1 MRRIPTTLLIAVTG
15 LACAAYAADQ
25 AARSLLPAEAVAA
38 FRLSEGA
45 GDYARMA
52 TTAVPGQAFKSALRI
67 EVTKKPQRAQQVTVS
82 TPVDAAIAN
91 GDVLM
96 VSFWMRSGAPGEAT
110 LDAAFR
116 APMAVGAR
124 GARGGVPGAPG
135 AAGPPPAGVPPA
147 GAPGAPPAGAP
158 GAQGAAGTAG
168 RGAAG
173 GGGFVGGFGF
183 GGRGGLNAPA
193 ASGVAWK
200 KITLPFAVNRDY
212 AKGESEVAFTL
223 GMKEQTVEI
232 GGIELLNYGTS
243 RKVADLPFTRIGYQG
258 SEPTA
263 AWRKAAEAR
272 IEKTRKGN
280 LTVVVKDEAGKP
292 VSGAQVAVRM
302 KKHAFLWGTAVN
314 ASAFSNGRMT
324 PENLE
329 RYKQQILE
337 NFNFSVMEN
346 ENKWPQWSNAANR
359 PATIKV
365 IDWLRENGVQVRGHN
380 LVWPSWNNSNVKE
393 AVDAKGNPSQLA
405 KVILDHISEATRELR
420 GKFVDWDVINET
432 FTNHDFM
439 DILGRQV
446 MVDWFKAAR
455 AGDPDA
461 KLYINDFNVIEGD
474 DKAHQDDYAATI
486 KYLLDAGA
494 PVDGIGLQSHFPSR
508 VTPIDEL
515 IRRVERYAAFGKELE
530 VTEFDINTSDEGT
543 QADYTRDFMTYMF
556 SNPSVKAFVLWGFWE
571 GAHWIPSG
579 AMMRR
584 DWSLK
589 PNGTVYRDLV
599 FKKWWTNADGKTGA
613 KGTFTTRAFLG
624 DFDIEVKAG
633 GKTRTVKASLGK
645 DGKTVECVLE

>member
-1 MRRIPTTLLIAVTG
+1 MRRIITMLLCAIAAV
-15 LACAAYAADQ
+15 ACAAFAADQ
-25 AARSLLPAEAVAA
+25 AATSLLPADAVAA

-45 GDYARMA
+45 GNYARMS
-52 TTAVPGQAFKSALRI
+52 TTAVTGQAFKTALRI
-67 EVTKKPQRAQQVTVS
+67 DVTAKPQRAQEVTIS
-82 TPVDAAIAN
+82 APVGAAIAG

-96 VSFWMRSGAPGEAT
+96 ISFWMRSGARGEAT

-116 APMAVGAR
+116 APMAMGAR

-135 AAGPPPAGVPPA
+135 AAGPPPAGGPPA
-147 GAPGAPPAGAP
+147 GAPGAARA
-158 GAQGAAGTAG
+158 
-168 RGAAG
+168 AAG

-193 ASGVAWK
+193 VAGAAWK

-212 AKGESEVAFTL
+212 AAGEAEVGFTL
-223 GMKEQTVEI
+223 GMKAQTVEI
-232 GGIELLNYGTS
+232 GGIELLNYKTT

-258 SEPTA
+258 SEPAA

-272 IEKTRKGN
+272 IEKVRKGD
-280 LTVVVKDEAGKP
+280 LTVLVKDGAGKP
-292 VSGAQVAVRM
+292 VPGAQVAVRM
-302 KKHAFLWGTAVN
+302 KKHAVLWGTAVN

-329 RYKQQILE
+329 RYKQEILK
-337 NFNFSVMEN
+337 NFNASVMEN
-346 ENKWPQWSNAANR
+346 ETKWPQWSNVANR

-365 IDWLRENGVQVRGHN
+365 IDWLRENGVLVRGHN

-393 AVDAKGNPSQLA
+393 AVEAKGNPPQLA
-405 KVILDHISEATRELR
+405 KVILDHISETTRELR

-461 KLYINDFNVIEGD
+461 KLYINDFNIIEGD

-486 KYLLDAGA
+486 KYLIDAGA
-494 PVDGIGLQSHFPSR
+494 PVDGIGFQGHFPSR
-508 VTPIDEL
+508 VTPMDEL
-515 IRRVERYAAFGKELE
+515 IRRTERYAAFGKEME

-556 SNPSVKAFVLWGFWE
+556 SHPSVKAFVLWGFWE

-589 PNGTVYRDLV
+589 PNGQVYQDLV
-599 FKKWWTNADGKTGA
+599 FKKWWTNADGKTGT

-624 DFDIEVKAG
+624 DYEIEVKAG
-633 GKTRTVKASLGK
+633 GKTRIVKASLGM
-645 DGKTVECVLE
+645 DGKTVECVLD

>member
-1 MRRIPTTLLIAVTG
+1 M
-15 LACAAYAADQ
+15 
-25 AARSLLPAEAVAA
+25 S
-38 FRLSEGA
+38 
-45 GDYARMA
+45 
-52 TTAVPGQAFKSALRI
+52 TTAVTGQAFKTALRI
-67 EVTKKPQRAQQVTVS
+67 DVTTKPQRAQQVAIS

-96 VSFWMRSGAPGEAT
+96 ISFWMRSGAPGEAT

-116 APMAVGAR
+116 APMAMGAR

-135 AAGPPPAGVPPA
+135 AAGPPPAG
-147 GAPGAPPAGAP
+147 GPPAGAP
-158 GAQGAAGTAG
+158 GAQGAAGAAG
-168 RGAAG
+168 RAGGAAG

-193 ASGVAWK
+193 AAGAAWK

-212 AKGESEVAFTL
+212 AKGEAEVVFTL
-223 GMKEQTVEI
+223 GMKAQTVEI

-272 IEKTRKGN
+272 IEKVRKGD
-280 LTVVVKDEAGKP
+280 LTVLVKDGAGKP

-329 RYKQQILE
+329 RYKQEILK
-337 NFNFSVMEN
+337 NFNASVMEN
-346 ENKWPQWSNAANR
+346 ENKWPQWSNVANR

-365 IDWLRENGVQVRGHN
+365 IDWLRDNGVKVRGHN

-393 AVDAKGNPSQLA
+393 ALEAKGNPPQLA
-405 KVILDHISEATRELR
+405 KVILDHISETTRELR
-420 GKFVDWDVINET
+420 GKFIDWDVINET

-461 KLYINDFNVIEGD
+461 KLYINDFNIIEGD

-494 PVDGIGLQSHFPSR
+494 PVDGIGLQGHFPSR
-508 VTPIDEL
+508 VTPMDEL
-515 IRRVERYAAFGKELE
+515 IRRVERYAAFGKETGGDRVRHQHLRRGHAGRLHARLHDLH
-530 VTEFDINTSDEGT
+530 VQQPLREGVR
-543 QADYTRDFMTYMF
+543 AVGLLGRRALD
-556 SNPSVKAFVLWGFWE
+556 SE
-571 GAHWIPSG
+571 
-579 AMMRR
+579 RR
-584 DWSLK
+584 DDAARLVAQAQRHGLPGSGVQEVVDQCRRQDRGEGRLHH
-589 PNGTVYRDLV
+589 PRVPGRLRHRGEGRRQDQNGESQPRQRRQDRRVRAGLTAV
-599 FKKWWTNADGKTGA
+599 
-613 KGTFTTRAFLG
+613 TRAR
-624 DFDIEVKAG
+624 V
-633 GKTRTVKASLGK
+633 S
-645 DGKTVECVLE
+645 CVDSERGRYV